1 MKERRQAPS
10 NALHYHYDFD
20 LLFARARLRQRL
32 QSRICEWLLRAHA
45 SRAQHPLNPPPKQVV
60 LEDVTPKKGSTG
72 TTVLYGYLPSEPLN
86 GFNSRCDG
94 VGACIIFKN

>member
-1 MKERRQAPS
+1 MG
-10 NALHYHYDFD
+10 
-20 LLFARARLRQRL
+20 
-32 QSRICEWLLRAHA
+32 LRAHA
-45 SRAQHPLNPPPKQVV
+45 SRGARSTHSTPPPKQVV